1 MAIAKTKTKRRRVL
15 SALLL
20 LGSLLLAGATLVV
33 VAAEPRRRTAE
44 AAERGTMGWRQFL
57 GKVNLRDFVE
67 MVLDE
72 AQLIATSMRLAA
84 QSYGRRIPLSVLLVA
99 LVRIV
104 ALVLVVA
111 VFGTTILGITVIR
124 GALRAVRAFSRTR
137 WSVALSRLPRA
148 PTLSSRRPWVR
159 AAAAPR
165 HQ

>member
-33 VAAEPRRRTAE
+33 GAAEPRRRTAE
-44 AAERGTMGWRQFL
+44 AAERGTMGWRQVL
-57 GKVNLRDFVE
+57 GRVNMRDFVE

-104 ALVLVVA
+104 GLGLGGAGC
-111 VFGTTILGITVIR
+111 GTPL
-124 GALRAVRAFSRTR
+124 L
-137 WSVALSRLPRA
+137 
-148 PTLSSRRPWVR
+148 
-159 AAAAPR
+159 
-165 HQ
+165 